1 MNQDT
6 KEVKPNK
13 VEVHKV
19 EVHKVEVNKVK
30 ANEAK
35 PNKAEA
41 NEVNGVNDVKRA
53 VDGATSQLMIAVDPG
68 REKTGIAL
76 MTLTGELV
84 DKMIVPTDEIATFC
98 AQWLGSYSFINRI
111 VCGNGTNHNKVSKLL
126 EQVASS
132 YNIKVVLTDE
142 AHTTEEARRRYFEV
156 NPPKGLKRLLPK
168 GMLLPSEPVDDF
180 TAWIIGER
188 YLQKEENKG

>member
-1 MNQDT
+1 MNQDAN
-6 KEVKPNK
+6 EVKANK
-13 VEVHKV
+13 VEGN
-19 EVHKVEVNKVK
+19 EVK
-30 ANEAK
+30 ANEA
-35 PNKAEA
+35 
-41 NEVNGVNDVKRA
+41 NEVNEVNDVKQT
-53 VDGATSQLMIAVDPG
+53 VDGEASQLMIAVDPG

-98 AQWLGSYSFINRI
+98 AQWLGSYSSINRI
-111 VCGNGTNHNKVSKLL
+111 VCGNGTNHNKVSNLL

-132 YNIKVVLTDE
+132 YNIEVVLTDE
-142 AHTTEEARRRYFEV
+142 AHTTEEARHRYFEV

-188 YLQKEENKG
+188 YLQKEKNKGEITKLATKL